1 MKDTLILSYLR
12 NFPIDYGKQY
22 IEGMVNI
29 PKGTFYYTN
38 PMGLQFL
45 IDPREHVMRQIYLK
59 GLYEKNTLLK
69 LIGLARKGDTFVDV
83 GANVGAYSLPMSK
96 YLGDGKVIAFEPNPR
111 AIRFLEENIKLNR
124 ADNILLEKM
133 GLSDVNEEA
142 TLFTPSLTTASI
154 NKHVGSEEQEK
165 IRLTTLDEYCD
176 THGIKEIDLMKIDV
190 EGHEYKCLHGARK
203 IIAQSKRMVLVM
215 EIDDNCLHAGI
226 TKDNLF
232 QFIISMGFKAYLPKG
247 YPRSMKHTDMIPANY
262 TDNVI
267 FIKG

>member
-12 NFPIDYGKQY
+12 RFPIDYGKQF
-22 IEGMVNI
+22 IEGMVKI
-29 PKGTFYYTN
+29 PSGTFYYTN

-59 GLYEKNTLLK
+59 GMYEKNTLLK

-83 GANVGAYSLPMSK
+83 GANVGAYALPMSR
-96 YLGDGKVIAFEPNPR
+96 YLGEGKVIAFEPNPR
-111 AIRFLEENIKLNR
+111 AIRFLEENIKLNHSQ
-124 ADNILLEKM
+124 NIQLEKM

-154 NKHVGSEEQEK
+154 NKHVGSNEQEK
-165 IRLTTLDEYCD
+165 IILTTLDEYCE
-176 THGIKEIDLMKIDV
+176 TNKIAHVELMKIDV
-190 EGHEYKCLHGARK
+190 EGHEFKCLQGAK
-203 IIAQSKRMVLVM
+203 NIIRQSKRMVLVM

-226 TKDNLF
+226 TRDELF
-232 QFIISMGFKAYLPKG
+232 QSIISMGFKAYLPKG
-247 YPRSMKHTDMIPANY
+247 YPRKMKHTSMIPESY